1 MAQQENINVKVSLD
15 TSQFDTSLKGMK
27 QEFRA
32 LERQLG
38 SSILSDEEK
47 QKVLLRMGEL
57 KHSIEDLNME
67 IKSID
72 DGNVFGDIATLMTP
86 LAGAFTAAGSALSVF
101 GIENEKVNEIL
112 QKTSQLT
119 IGLMS
124 IQQLADTHKLKSMFL
139 YRKEQLKNY
148 LIDKLSYKQ
157 TKQQIVATTAETTAK
172 GASTIATKL
181 ATRAQLAWNAAIA
194 ANPIG
199 LLLTV
204 VAALTAALFL
214 FSKSQKKANEEREK
228 AIELAKKQVEFEK
241 QLTDFV
247 KNQTDIIKD
256 LETEYNVLRGTI
268 SEFDK
273 QILDL
278 EEERDKK
285 IKEVTEAYEEQNK
298 VIIENKRISV
308 DSMIDQLE
316 LQKQILEAQL
326 EETQSIITDE
336 NGIEIIIDIDEE
348 QVEKDL
354 EKVEQD
360 LIKYRKI
367 YENQQKIISNTA
379 RNYEQKI
386 TQIRLLESE
395 KRFKAEIDAFNKI
408 KSEYDKSFSD
418 ISKLLK
424 DYSDSYKSFFDYP
437 GETNALLTQEKI
449 NDNFD
454 EYKLK
459 SIEITKNTNE
469 RIQALTEE
477 AISLIENRD
486 IINQQYIETNRIS
499 KSLEEQKNKVN
510 SIANPWINI
519 LETIQKQ
526 TEELQ
531 EQKSQ
536 IEIAWESQ
544 KANLEDRLDLERGS
558 LKTSDKIIE
567 AQKKLEKQGK
577 LTFNE
582 QQLFSELYNQ
592 QLKIKQ
598 DIVDSEV
605 AFQNAVNQSLQWEE
619 NRLYVNEQFENSQIE
634 IGNQQKRYGGILS
647 NNTEEVYKILTAMGL
662 LSDEIDYVNI
672 LQGEQN
678 KKIRELLKQAKESEE
693 KLLIYLKQRL
703 KLEKQIEETRKK
715 AQLADLQAE
724 RERRQT
730 ESGKDDL
737 KAAKKFEEERLQ
749 VQREA
754 IDEYYKIRIEQAEKI
769 GDETGVGILT
779 EQWTAELD
787 TLETNFKER
796 WKSINANV
804 VSSIGEISEILFSAV
819 GEVLTRDITNKY
831 EQLNN
836 ELEKTTER
844 QIESLDNLRNADLIS
859 EEEYNTKLEAIEE
872 ERTRKENEL
881 KLKQAKAEKNLALF
895 QILMDTAVGVA
906 KSWGQGGGLFGAP
919 LSAIVA
925 AQGALQAAL
934 VASQP
939 LPEYETGGFVS
950 GPSHTQGGVP
960 IEAEGGEFI
969 VRREIA
975 QGPGMAQLLNGINQS
990 PSSTPYDDNFITKII
1005 QETIKGVSSIPVV
1018 NVETDY
1024 TKVQRKVKSVETRA
1038 RF

>member
-881 KLKQAKAEKNLALF
+881 KLKQAKAEKNLAL
-895 QILMDTAVGVA
+895 Q
-906 KSWGQGGGLFGAP
+906 
-919 LSAIVA
+919 
-925 AQGALQAAL
+925 
-934 VASQP
+934 
-939 LPEYETGGFVS
+939 
-950 GPSHTQGGVP
+950 
-960 IEAEGGEFI
+960 
-969 VRREIA
+969 
-975 QGPGMAQLLNGINQS
+975 QL
-990 PSSTPYDDNFITKII
+990 
-1005 QETIKGVSSIPVV
+1005 
-1018 NVETDY
+1018 
-1024 TKVQRKVKSVETRA
+1024 
-1038 RF
+1038 